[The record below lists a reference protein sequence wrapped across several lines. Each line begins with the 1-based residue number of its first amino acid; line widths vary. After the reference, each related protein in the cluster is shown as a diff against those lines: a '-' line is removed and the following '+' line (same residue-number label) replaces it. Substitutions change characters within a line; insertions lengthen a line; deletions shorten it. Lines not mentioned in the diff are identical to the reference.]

1 MASKFEET
9 FNDSDW
15 LTLQFSPMWV
25 FVGVAGVDG
34 KISKKERKRF
44 FKLLS
49 HSPALRGDLVRE
61 VMMSVFMDLEGVFK
75 AFSDDGREV
84 QEGLPAVAGILE
96 ENVSKDEAVMFKTS
110 LVSMGVEVAS
120 ADGPIIGSN
129 ISDAEA
135 AGLTWIQSWLDL
147 DEAEASRVM
156 KRYLKNGSQE
166 DLPGNYL

>member
-1 MASKFEET
+1 MASNFEET
-9 FNDSDW
+9 FHDSDR
-15 LTLQFSPMWV
+15 LTVRFFPMWI
-25 FVGVAGVDG
+25 FVSVAGIDG
-34 KISKKERKRF
+34 KISKKGRKRF

-49 HSPALRGDLVRE
+49 RSPALRGDLVRE
-61 VMMSVFMDLEGVFK
+61 VVMSVFMDLEGVFE

-84 QEGLPAVAGILE
+84 QEGLPAVAGILDG
-96 ENVSKDEAVMFKTS
+96 NVSKDEAVMFKTS

-156 KRYLKNGSQE
+156 KRYRQNGSQD